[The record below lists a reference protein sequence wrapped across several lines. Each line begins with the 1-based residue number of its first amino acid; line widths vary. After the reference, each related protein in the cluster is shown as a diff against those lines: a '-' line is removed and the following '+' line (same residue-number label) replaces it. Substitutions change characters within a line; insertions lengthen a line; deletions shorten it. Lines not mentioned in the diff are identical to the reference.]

1 MHGIYN
7 WRFDVKK
14 YLDLFHYHARTPS
27 TMWEVIGIIAAACC
41 TGGLIP
47 QIIRGI
53 RTKSLN
59 DVSPWLLGLLLLGT
73 TLWFLYG
80 LHLGDKIIMG
90 ANVMSFLMA
99 AIILYL
105 RVKYQTVRERQI
117 KSIKRV
123 IKRPGDLN
131 QQVTNRDLR

>member
-1 MHGIYN
+1 
-7 WRFDVKK
+7 
-14 YLDLFHYHARTPS
+14 
-27 TMWEVIGIIAAACC
+27 MWEVIGIIAAVCC

-59 DVSPWLLGLLLLGT
+59 DVSPWLLGLLLVGT

-99 AIILYL
+99 ATILYL
-105 RVKYQTVRERQI
+105 RTRYQAVRERQI
-117 KSIKRV
+117 RSIKRV

-131 QQVTNRDLR
+131 QQVTNRDLG